1 MLLGVAT
8 EHYTRQPILLQYHI
22 IIFKCDMCDKFS
34 NYLFFLKCLLYI
46 CFTQFSLLP
55 NSLAI

>member
-34 NYLFFLKCLLYI
+34 NYLFFSKMSTVNLFYTILCI
-46 CFTQFSLLP
+46 P
-55 NSLAI
+55 

>member
-1 MLLGVAT
+1 MLLGVAA

-34 NYLFFLKCLLYI
+34 SVHI
-46 CFTQFSLLP
+46 
-55 NSLAI
+55 NSNSER